1 MQPIETMTLADW
13 LNIFKRHR
21 LIFFLTATG
30 IFLAAVLIAFAMP
43 AVYRSEA
50 TIMIEA
56 QEVPSDFVTST
67 VTSFAEQRIQTIE
80 QQIMS
85 YTSLLEIINTHDP
98 YPELKD
104 KASSE
109 EIVAKMR
116 SDTLLKPLSAEILD
130 TRTGRATQATIAF
143 NLSFQGKNPRK
154 VQEITNVLVSL
165 YMEKNIAERVQQVEE
180 TSAFLRSESERIK
193 KELSVIEGR
202 VAQFK
207 QAHINQ
213 LPEMLQVNM
222 QSLNN
227 VDRNMEAAKQEMRS
241 LKERE
246 SYLRAQLAGL
256 QPYVKDESEI
266 AARQRLETLKIEL
279 VALTKRFT
287 DEYPDV
293 VKTRAEIEEFE
304 SKLAALESGKKGAPD
319 NPVYVSMMSQLA
331 AVKAD
336 IRSTQQQ
343 IDSLASEADEYQRR
357 VVATPNV
364 EEAYSQLLMLRNS
377 TQAKYNDLMN
387 KLLESQIAHGLEAEQ
402 KGERFSLLESPRL
415 PRKPFKPNR
424 LAIVV
429 VGVVLAIFAG
439 GGLVLAIAYFDDR
452 IYSPDLLSHVTGL
465 PMLTGVPLILTD
477 RDLLKR
483 RNWRIA
489 AVGAAVVLIVA
500 GLVAIHFTMTDLD
513 LVVMKLLRRLDL
525 SS

>member
-1 MQPIETMTLADW
+1 
-13 LNIFKRHR
+13 
-21 LIFFLTATG
+21 
-30 IFLAAVLIAFAMP
+30 
-43 AVYRSEA
+43 
-50 TIMIEA
+50 
-56 QEVPSDFVTST
+56 
-67 VTSFAEQRIQTIE
+67 
-80 QQIMS
+80 MS

-109 EIVAKMR
+109 EIVAKIALGTR
-116 SDTLLKPLSAEILD
+116 CSKPLSAEILD

-415 PRKPFKPNR
+415 PASPSNPTAWPLSWSALCWRSSPVADWSWPLPTSMTAFT
-424 LAIVV
+424 A
-429 VGVVLAIFAG
+429 
-439 GGLVLAIAYFDDR
+439 R
-452 IYSPDLLSHVTGL
+452 ICSA
-465 PMLTGVPLILTD
+465 M
-477 RDLLKR
+477 
-483 RNWRIA
+483 
-489 AVGAAVVLIVA
+489 
-500 GLVAIHFTMTDLD
+500 
-513 LVVMKLLRRLDL
+513 
-525 SS
+525 